1 MLRPPLR
8 FRPAMLSPSGKHSL
22 SSGFPHT
29 MHHEETVRDEKDEK
43 CRRSQEFA
51 VKSENAERKGENND
65 GCATNNQRL
74 PKVQKAHQAGHAMY
88 SVSGIPGISDLRA
101 SIRHNITHYTLYGWL
116 HQSLVNLLFQ

>member
-51 VKSENAERKGENND
+51 VKSENAERKGERTMTDARLITNVFQKSKRLTRRGMPCIVYPGSQGFQISGHPSDITLHITRFMD
-65 GCATNNQRL
+65 GCI
-74 PKVQKAHQAGHAMY
+74 KA
-88 SVSGIPGISDLRA
+88 
-101 SIRHNITHYTLYGWL
+101 
-116 HQSLVNLLFQ
+116 